1 MSKAITSS
9 QNSSNAMLP
18 AQPYRLFLD
27 DIRMPYDAGNYM
39 YPVELRKEY
48 RLYEWVIVRNY
59 PEFVKC
65 INGNGLPT
73 HISFDHDLA
82 DGHYHSNMVGGELN
96 YEGDSFQDD
105 LNKTGHHCAKWLCDY
120 LSENELPLPTCFVHS
135 MNPVGKENIQSM
147 LGCFQ
152 RACR

>member
-1 MSKAITSS
+1 MEHILFVH
-9 QNSSNAMLP
+9 QNSGNAVLP

-39 YPVELRKEY
+39 YPVDLRKEY
-48 RLYEWVIVRNY
+48 RLYQWVICRNY
-59 PEFVKC
+59 QQFVDC
-65 INGNGLPT
+65 ISENGLPT

-82 DGHYHSNMVGGELN
+82 DVQPI
-96 YEGDSFQDD
+96 EGSTLVIASDWTKE
-105 LNKTGHHCAKWLCDY
+105 KTGYDAAKWLCDY
-120 LSENELPLPTCFVHS
+120 LSENEDSLPTCYVHS
-135 MNPVGKENIQSM
+135 ANPVGKENIQAL